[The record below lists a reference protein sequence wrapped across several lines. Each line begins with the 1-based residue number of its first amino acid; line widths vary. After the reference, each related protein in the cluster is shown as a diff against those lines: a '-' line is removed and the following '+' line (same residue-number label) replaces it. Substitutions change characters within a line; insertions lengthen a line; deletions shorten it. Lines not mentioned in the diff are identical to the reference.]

1 MLSFLQNWPIAI
13 FPALL
18 LFLFSLEKK
27 PRLSSN
33 LRIFIS
39 LVLGIA
45 FGMLLNYFHPLLTPF
60 SNQFIAQSLTLVSD
74 GYLDLLR
81 MLVLPLILTSIIHA
95 FIHLGDHPGEII
107 GKLISRSVGLLL
119 LLTAVASAIG
129 MAVASW
135 LHVGL
140 QLSLPSDGPL
150 PTHHYTGLVDTLLGM
165 IPSNPIAAMSN
176 ENTVAI
182 AIFACLLGISALQ
195 IYKKEKSHAES
206 FKAFITST
214 FHMVKQLARLVIRT
228 TPYGV
233 LALLAKISSTQ
244 GFHTLVGIANYLI
257 AIYIAMMLV
266 FILQLTLVALFA
278 RVSPWTYLKKAY
290 PTLLVAFTTRSS
302 FGCLPLSEET
312 LHDRFKVSQLTSSF
326 VPSMGAT
333 LGMSACAGVFPA
345 VLVVMALAVTHQPM
359 TVSIFLMV
367 MFINTIASLGISGI
381 PGTAFIAA
389 TVTLTAM
396 GLPYAVVGLVQ
407 GVDSIVD
414 MGRTATNVNG
424 TLATAI
430 IVDQGLSRPLDP
442 EDEIGREI
450 IYPT

>member
-1 MLSFLQNWPIAI
+1 MLNLLQNWPILV

-18 LFLFSLEKK
+18 LLLFSLEKK
-27 PRLSSN
+27 PRFSNN

-39 LVLGIA
+39 LILGILS
-45 FGMLLNYFHPLLTPF
+45 GMLLNYFHSHLTPF
-60 SNQFIAQSLTLVSD
+60 SNQFIGQSLTLVSD
-74 GYLDLLR
+74 GYMELLR

-107 GKLISRSVGLLL
+107 GKLLSRSVGLLL
-119 LLTAVASAIG
+119 LLTAVASALG
-129 MAVASW
+129 MAVGLW
-135 LHVGL
+135 LHVGQ
-140 QLSLPSDGPL
+140 QLSLPSDGPI
-150 PTHHYTGLVDTLLGM
+150 PAHHYTGLVDTLLGM

-176 ENTVAI
+176 DNTVAI

-195 IYKKEKSHAES
+195 IYKKERQHAEN
-206 FKAFITST
+206 FKDFITST

-244 GFHTLVGIANYLI
+244 GFHTLIGIAHYLI
-257 AIYIAMMLV
+257 AIHIAVILV
-266 FILQLTLVALFA
+266 FILQIILIALFA
-278 RVSPWTYLKKAY
+278 RLSPWAYLKKAY

-312 LHDRFKVSQLTSSF
+312 LHDRFKVSQLTASF

-345 VLVVMALAVTHQPM
+345 MLVVMALAVTHQPM

-381 PGTAFIAA
+381 PGTAFVAA

-414 MGRTATNVNG
+414 MSRTATNVNG

-430 IVDQGLSRPLDP
+430 IVDRGLVPANV
-442 EDEIGREI
+442 
-450 IYPT
+450 PTPSL

>member
-1 MLSFLQNWPIAI
+1 MLALLQNWPILV

-18 LFLFSLEKK
+18 LFLYYLHKK
-27 PRLSSN
+27 THLSSN

-39 LVLGIA
+39 MVLGIA
-45 FGMLLNYFHPLLTPF
+45 GGMLLNYFSPNLTLF
-60 SNQFIAQSLTLVSD
+60 SQNFISQSLTLVSE
-74 GYLDLLR
+74 GYLALLK

-95 FIHLGDHPGEII
+95 FIHMGDHPGEMIA
-107 GKLISRSVGLLL
+107 KLISRSVGLLL

-129 MAVASW
+129 MGVGLW
-135 LHVGL
+135 LHVG
-140 QLSLPSDGPL
+140 QKLSLPLDGPI
-150 PTHHYTGLVDTLLGM
+150 PTRHYTGLVDTLLGM

-195 IYKKEKSHAES
+195 IYKKDKTHAEN
-206 FKAFITST
+206 FKEFITST
-214 FHMVKQLARLVIRT
+214 FHMVKQLARLVIHT

-233 LALLAKISSTQ
+233 LALLAKISATQ
-244 GFHTLVGIANYLI
+244 GLQTLLGIANYFI
-257 AIYIAMMLV
+257 AIYIAMVLV
-266 FILQLTLVALFA
+266 FLLQLTLIAFST
-278 RVSPWTYLKKAY
+278 RMSFWTYLKKAY
-290 PTLLVAFTTRSS
+290 PVLLVAFTTRSS
-302 FGCLPLSEET
+302 FGCLPVTEET
-312 LHDRFKVSQLTSSF
+312 LRDRFKTSQLAASF

-345 VLVVMALAVTHQPM
+345 LLVVMALAVTHQPM

-381 PGTAFIAA
+381 PGTAFVAA

-424 TLATAI
+424 VMATAI
-430 IVDQGLSRPLDP
+430 VVDKTLGNVDRN
-442 EDEIGREI
+442 E
-450 IYPT
+450 

>member
-1 MLSFLQNWPIAI
+1 MTTLLYNASIAI
-13 FPALL
+13 FPLL
-18 LFLFSLEKK
+18 LIFLFILDRKYQ
-27 PRLSSN
+27 LNSN

-39 LVLGIA
+39 LLLGVA
-45 FGMLLNYFHPLLTPF
+45 GGMLFKYSTPYLPDF
-60 SNQFIAQSLTLVSD
+60 SQHFIMQSLTLVSE
-74 GYLDLLR
+74 GYLALLK

-95 FIHLGDHPGEII
+95 FVHLGDHPGEVI

-119 LLTAVASAIG
+119 LLTAIASAIG
-129 MAVASW
+129 MAV
-135 LHVGL
+135 GL
-140 QLSLPSDGPL
+140 WMHIGQNLSLPVDGPL
-150 PTHHYTGLVDTLLGM
+150 PTHQYTGLVDTLLAM

-195 IYKKEKSHAES
+195 IYKMDKTHAES
-206 FKAFITST
+206 FKEFITST
-214 FHMVKQLARLVIRT
+214 FHMVKQLARLVIKT

-233 LALLAKISSTQ
+233 LALLAKISATQ
-244 GFHTLVGIANYLI
+244 GIHTLLGIAHYFI
-257 AIYIAMMLV
+257 AIYIAMAIV
-266 FILQLTLVALFA
+266 FAMHLILVAVFA
-278 RVSPWTYLKKAY
+278 RISPWTYLKKAY
-290 PTLLVAFTTRSS
+290 PALLVAFTTRSS

-312 LHDRFKVSQLTSSF
+312 LRDRFHTSQLSASF

-333 LGMSACAGVFPA
+333 LGMNACAGVFPA
-345 VLVVMALAVTHQPM
+345 LLVVMALAVTHQPM
-359 TVSIFLMV
+359 TVSIFFMV
-367 MFINTIASLGISGI
+367 MFINAIASLGISGV

-424 TLATAI
+424 AMTTAI
-430 IVDQGLSRPLDP
+430 IVDKTIDVV
-442 EDEIGREI
+442 EE
-450 IYPT
+450 

>member
-1 MLSFLQNWPIAI
+1 MLNFLQNWPILV

-18 LFLFSLEKK
+18 LFLFSLENK

-33 LRIFIS
+33 IRIFIS
-39 LVLGIA
+39 LILGISG
-45 FGMLLNYFHPLLTPF
+45 GMLLNYFQPHLTPF
-60 SNQFIAQSLTLVSD
+60 SNHFIARSLDLVSE

-95 FIHLGDHPGEII
+95 FIHLGDHPGEVI

-119 LLTAVASAIG
+119 FLTAVASAIG
-129 MAVASW
+129 MAIALW
-135 LHVGL
+135 LNVGEK
-140 QLSLPSDGPL
+140 LSLPSDAPL

-165 IPSNPIAAMSN
+165 IPSNPIAVMSN

-195 IYKKEKSHAES
+195 VYRKEKKHAEN
-206 FKAFITST
+206 FKDFITST

-244 GFHTLVGIANYLI
+244 GLQTLIGIANYFI

-266 FILQLTLVALFA
+266 FILQLTLVSLYA
-278 RVSPWTYLKKAY
+278 RISPWTYLKKAY

-312 LHDRFKVSQLTSSF
+312 LHDRFKVSQLSSSF

-333 LGMSACAGVFPA
+333 LGMNACAGIFPA
-345 VLVVMALAVTHQPM
+345 ILVVMALAVTHQPM

-407 GVDSIVD
+407 GIDSIVD

-430 IVDQGLSRPLDP
+430 IVDRGL
-442 EDEIGREI
+442 
-450 IYPT
+450 TQ

>member
-1 MLSFLQNWPIAI
+1 MQNFLQNWPILI

-33 LRIFIS
+33 IRIFIG
-39 LVLGIA
+39 LVLGVALGLCLNA
-45 FGMLLNYFHPLLTPF
+45 FHSYLTPF
-60 SNQFIAQSLTLVSD
+60 SNRFITRSLDLISE

-95 FIHLGDHPGEII
+95 FVHLGDHPGEII

-129 MAVASW
+129 MAVALS
-135 LHVGL
+135 LHVG
-140 QLSLPSDGPL
+140 QKLSLPMNGPF
-150 PTHHYTGLVDTLLGM
+150 PTHQYTGLVDTLLGM

-195 IYKKEKSHAES
+195 IYKKEKAHAES
-206 FKAFITST
+206 FRDFITST

-233 LALLAKISSTQ
+233 LALLAQISSTQ
-244 GFHTLVGIANYLI
+244 GFQTLLGIAHYFI
-257 AIYIAMMLV
+257 AIYIAIILV
-266 FILQLTLVALFA
+266 FVLQIILVALCA

-290 PTLLVAFTTRSS
+290 PVLLVAFTTRSS

-333 LGMSACAGVFPA
+333 LGMNACAGIFPGI
-345 VLVVMALAVTHQPM
+345 LVVMALAVTHQPM

-389 TVTLTAM
+389 TVTLTAL

-430 IVDQGLSRPLDP
+430 IVDQGLPKGELSGNR
-442 EDEIGREI
+442 
-450 IYPT
+450 

>member
-1 MLSFLQNWPIAI
+1 MLNLLQNWPIAL

-27 PRLSSN
+27 PYLSNN

-39 LVLGIA
+39 LILGVA
-45 FGMLLNYFHPLLTPF
+45 GGMLLNYVHPRLTPF
-60 SNQFIAQSLTLVSD
+60 SNDFIAQSLSLVSD
-74 GYLDLLR
+74 GYLALLR

-95 FIHLGDHPGEII
+95 FVHLGDHPGEII

-129 MAVASW
+129 MMVASW
-135 LHVGL
+135 FNVGQ
-140 QLSLPSDGPL
+140 QLSLPSNGPL
-150 PTHHYTGLVDTLLGM
+150 PAHPYTGLVDTLLGM
-165 IPSNPIAAMSN
+165 IPSNPIAAMAN

-182 AIFACLLGISALQ
+182 AIFACLLGVSALQ
-195 IYKKEKSHAES
+195 VYKKDKAHAEN
-206 FKAFITST
+206 FKDFISSA

-228 TPYGV
+228 TPYGI

-244 GFHTLVGIANYLI
+244 GFHTLVGIAHYLI
-257 AIYIAMMLV
+257 AIYIAMVLV
-266 FILQLTLVALFA
+266 FILQLTLVALCA
-278 RVSPWTYLKKAY
+278 RISPWTYLKKTY
-290 PTLLVAFTTRSS
+290 PTLLVAFSTRSS

-312 LHDRFKVSQLTSSF
+312 LRDRFKVSQLSASF

-381 PGTAFIAA
+381 PGTAFVAA
-389 TVTLTAM
+389 TVTLSAM

-424 TLATAI
+424 TLATAL
-430 IVDQGLSRPLDP
+430 IVDKGLS
-442 EDEIGREI
+442 G
-450 IYPT
+450 

>member
-1 MLSFLQNWPIAI
+1 MLSFLQNWPILI

-18 LFLFSLEKK
+18 LFLFSLENK
-27 PRLSSN
+27 PRFSSN
-33 LRIFIS
+33 IRIFIS
-39 LVLGIA
+39 LILGISG
-45 FGMLLNYFHPLLTPF
+45 GMWLNYFSPHLTPF
-60 SNQFIAQSLTLVSD
+60 SSHFIAQSLTLVSD
-74 GYLDLLR
+74 GYMDLLR

-95 FIHLGDHPGEII
+95 FVHLGDHPGEII
-107 GKLISRSVGLLL
+107 AKLLSRSVGLLL

-129 MAVASW
+129 MAVGLW
-135 LHVGL
+135 LHVGQ
-140 QLSLPSDGPL
+140 QLSLPSNGPI
-150 PTHHYTGLVDTLLGM
+150 PTRHYTGLVDTLLGM
-165 IPSNPIAAMSN
+165 IPSNPITAMSN
-176 ENTVAI
+176 DNTVAI

-195 IYKKEKSHAES
+195 IYKKERTHAEN
-206 FKAFITST
+206 FRDFITST

-244 GFHTLVGIANYLI
+244 GLQTLIGIANYLI
-257 AIYIAMMLV
+257 AIHIAIILV
-266 FILQLTLVALFA
+266 FLLQITLVALCA
-278 RVSPWTYLKKAY
+278 GMSPWTYLKKAY

-333 LGMSACAGVFPA
+333 LGMNACAGVFPA
-345 VLVVMALAVTHQPM
+345 ILVVMALAVTHQPM
-359 TVSIFLMV
+359 TLSIFLMV

-381 PGTAFIAA
+381 PGTAFVAA

-414 MGRTATNVNG
+414 MSRTATNVNG
-424 TLATAI
+424 TLVTAI
-430 IVDQGLSRPLDP
+430 IVDQGLPRADDDP
-442 EDEIGREI
+442 IQANA
-450 IYPT
+450 PTPSL